1 MTKWYD
7 KLLKMRVELED
18 NSKKLEKL
26 NGYSRIY
33 KIYDYLLDS
42 ISKYKIFMDMVDK
55 VLEGWN
61 ILA

>member
-42 ISKYKIFMDMVDK
+42 ISKYKIFMDMVNK
-55 VLEGWN
+55 VLE
-61 ILA
+61 A